1 MSDKQR
7 VALVTGG
14 SRGVGAATVRRLA
27 ADGHRVAFSY
37 LNAAQRAKELAEET
51 GSLALQADA
60 GSTEEMTQLVADTVT
75 QLGRLDVLVNN
86 AATFLT
92 GRLTDPDRDEEA
104 FARQFRTNLF
114 GAVAATRAAAPHL
127 TEGGRIV
134 LVSSVG
140 VTFSGG
146 GPVGDYIASKA
157 ALEAYGRAWA
167 NEFGPRGITVNS
179 VQLGAIDTE
188 MLDLGPGGVEAFL
201 PMVALRRLG
210 RPEDIADVIAYLAGD
225 GAAFITGATIRAD
238 GGIGL

>member
-1 MSDKQR
+1 M

-27 ADGHRVAFSY
+27 ADGYRVAFSY
-37 LNAAQRAKELAEET
+37 LNAAQRAKELADET
-51 GSLALQADA
+51 GALAVPADA
-60 GSTEEMTQLVADTVT
+60 GSSAEMTQLVADTVAR
-75 QLGRLDVLVNN
+75 LGRLDVLVNN
-86 AATFLT
+86 AGTFVQGL
-92 GRLTDPDRDEEA
+92 LADPDRDENVV
-104 FARQFRTNLF
+104 ARQFRTNLF
-114 GAVAATRAAAPHL
+114 GAVAATRAAAAHL
-127 TEGGRIV
+127 PDGGRIV

-146 GPVGDYIASKA
+146 GPVGDYIAGKA

-188 MLDLGPGGVEAFL
+188 MLDLGPGGADALL

-210 RPEDIADVIAYLAGD
+210 RPEDIADVIAYLASD
-225 GAAFITGATIRAD
+225 RAAYITGATIRAD
-238 GGIGL
+238 GGLHL